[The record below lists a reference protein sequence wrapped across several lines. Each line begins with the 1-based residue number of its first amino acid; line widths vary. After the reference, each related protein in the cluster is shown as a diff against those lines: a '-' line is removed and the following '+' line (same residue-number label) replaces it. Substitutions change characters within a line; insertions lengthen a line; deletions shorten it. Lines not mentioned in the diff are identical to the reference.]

1 MRRLGDVMATEG
13 SLQGLLAKARV
24 LAGLQ
29 AALAERLGPD
39 FSIHCKVAGLRED
52 GTLVLVA
59 GSAAWATRFRYLGP
73 DLVNWAK
80 EAQIPALRGLR
91 AVHVIIGRG
100 GLPGDTPRVDTQ

>member
-13 SLQGLLAKARV
+13 SLQGLVAKART
-24 LAGLQ
+24 LTALQ
-29 AALAERLGPD
+29 AALAERLGSD
-39 FSIHCKVAGLRED
+39 FSTHCQVAGLRED

-80 EAQIPALRGLR
+80 EAQIPVLRGLR
-91 AVHVIIGRG
+91 AVHVVVGRG
-100 GLPGDTPRVDTQ
+100 GLPGARPQTGTR